1 MIFQTVWFSDMLLGA
16 SWIALILLLAA
27 SGPSAYRSLVRYRS
41 AVPLCIVIFSAAW
54 SLNTAA
60 GGGQLAQMS
69 YHLLAVNLV
78 ALMVD
83 TSAALWLASI
93 LMLPYCLLFAGSS
106 GAYPANVLVLI
117 LPALAV
123 NRLSRM
129 LVDRLPPNIFVFIF
143 LNGFLSAAAGIL
155 LTGIIV
161 VAVLD
166 GIHAFGQD
174 VLWTSALPV
183 FILIAWAEAFLSG
196 IATAIFVALK
206 PHWINTFDD
215 NRYLKSDRS
224 IWQ

>member
-41 AVPLCIVIFSAAW
+41 ALPLCIVIFSAAW

-123 NRLSRM
+123 NRLSRV
-129 LVDRLPPNIFVFIF
+129 LVDRLPPNIFIFIF
-143 LNGFLSAAAGIL
+143 VNGFLASAAGIL
-155 LTGIIV
+155 LTGL
-161 VAVLD
+161 VLT
-166 GIHAFGQD
+166 GILDAANAFPSEI
-174 VLWTSALPV
+174 LWTTALPV
-183 FILIAWAEAFLSG
+183 FILLAWAEAFLSG
-196 IATAIFVALK
+196 ISTAIFVALK

>member
-1 MIFQTVWFSDMLLGA
+1 MDYTHPPIGSFRTVRIPFACPLPFRRTALYRYFFCGMEFEHRCRRRTTCPNELSPARRQPGRSDGGYLCRP
-16 SWIALILLLAA
+16 LACLD
-27 SGPSAYRSLVRYRS
+27 S
-41 AVPLCIVIFSAAW
+41 
-54 SLNTAA
+54 N
-60 GGGQLAQMS
+60 
-69 YHLLAVNLV
+69 
-78 ALMVD
+78 
-83 TSAALWLASI
+83 ASI
-93 LMLPYCLLFAGSS
+93 LPAVCRLFRCVSCKRIGSDFARTCRQPPVAYAG
-106 GAYPANVLVLI
+106 
-117 LPALAV
+117 
-123 NRLSRM
+123 R
-129 LVDRLPPNIFVFIF
+129 RLPPNIFVFIF

-174 VLWTSALPV
+174 VLWTAALPV

>member
-1 MIFQTVWFSDMLLGA
+1 MIFQTVWFSDVVLSV
-16 SWIALILLLAA
+16 SWIVLILILAA
-27 SGPSAYRSLVRYRS
+27 SAPSAFRSLARYRS
-41 AVPLCIVIFSAAW
+41 ALPLCTVIFSAAW
-54 SLNTAA
+54 CLNASA
-60 GGGQLAQMS
+60 GGGQLAQMN

-83 TSAALWLASI
+83 TSAALWLAAL
-93 LMLPYCLLFAGSS
+93 LMLPYCLLFAGSA
-106 GAYPANVLVLI
+106 GAYPPNALVLI
-117 LPALAV
+117 LPALVV

-166 GIHAFGQD
+166 SIHAFGQD
-174 VLWTSALPV
+174 VLWTAALPV

>member
-123 NRLSRM
+123 NRLSRV
-129 LVDRLPPNIFVFIF
+129 LVDRLPPNIFIFIF
-143 LNGFLSAAAGIL
+143 VNGFLASAVGIL
-155 LTGIIV
+155 LTGL
-161 VAVLD
+161 VLT
-166 GIHAFGQD
+166 GILDAANAFPSEI
-174 VLWTSALPV
+174 LWTTALPV
-183 FILIAWAEAFLSG
+183 FILLAWAEAFLSG
-196 IATAIFVALK
+196 ISTAIFVALK
-206 PHWINTFDD
+206 PHWINTFND
-215 NRYLKSDRS
+215 NRYLKSDRG
-224 IWQ
+224 IWR